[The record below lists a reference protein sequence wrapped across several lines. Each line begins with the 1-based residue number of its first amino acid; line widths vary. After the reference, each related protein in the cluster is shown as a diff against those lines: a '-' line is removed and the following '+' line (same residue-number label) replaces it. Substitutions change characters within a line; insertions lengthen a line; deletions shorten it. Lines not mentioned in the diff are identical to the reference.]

1 MSKPEAVDGTDAE
14 ALVAAQQEML
24 QTGKGAGWGYVSSSS
39 GEDKAKEEQRKDE
52 QVNSPDDQYVATGVA
67 PVALGRD
74 PDADHS
80 DMELDEGEE
89 IGVPGSRV
97 GFATVSHPRA
107 RQASALHDHLKG
119 YAPSELSFDELHT
132 AAEGIGMNVEGSG
145 KDGAVLKADFVQAMD
160 GLLAQYPS
168 GGDAASEPSDGVKP
182 ARHSQQ

>member
-1 MSKPEAVDGTDAE
+1 MSKTELDGTDAE
-14 ALVAAQQEML
+14 AIVAAQQEML
-24 QTGKGAGWGYVSSSS
+24 RTGKGAGWGYVSSLSA
-39 GEDKAKEEQRKDE
+39 EDKAAEEQRTDE
-52 QVNSPDDQYVATGVA
+52 QVNSPDDQYEATGVA
-67 PVALGRD
+67 PIALGRD

-119 YAPSELSFDELHT
+119 YAPSELSFDELHDAAT
-132 AAEGIGMNVEGSG
+132 AVGMNVEGSG
-145 KDGAVLKADFVQAMD
+145 KDGAILKADFVQAMD
-160 GLLAQYPS
+160 GLLAQYP
-168 GGDAASEPSDGVKP
+168 GGGSAAAEQGEGVKP